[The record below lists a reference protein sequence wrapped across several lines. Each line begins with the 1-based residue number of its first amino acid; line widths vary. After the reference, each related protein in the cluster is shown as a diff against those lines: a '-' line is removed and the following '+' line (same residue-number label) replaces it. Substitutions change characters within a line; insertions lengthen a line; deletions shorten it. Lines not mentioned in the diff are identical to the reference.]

1 MMLRVVDMTVKH
13 FRADAVAAG
22 RGCPPGEA
30 ALALRCGLAAE
41 EKARI
46 GRAAAAARRSISDWL
61 RVVAE
66 EEIERQ
72 FRAEGGARES
82 AG

>member
-1 MMLRVVDMTVKH
+1 VT
-13 FRADAVAAG
+13 
-22 RGCPPGEA
+22 
-30 ALALRCGLAAE
+30 AE

-46 GRAAAAARRSISDWL
+46 EQAAAAARRSMSDWL

-66 EEIERQ
+66 EEMERQ
-72 FRAEGGARES
+72 LRAEGGARES

>member
-1 MMLRVVDMTVKH
+1 MRLLVT
-13 FRADAVAAG
+13 
-22 RGCPPGEA
+22 
-30 ALALRCGLAAE
+30 AE

-46 GRAAAAARRSISDWL
+46 EHAAAAARRTMLDWL

-72 FRAEGGARES
+72 SHSEGGGRES
-82 AG
+82 TGSLLAF